1 VTKKKVPPAEVPAD
15 FLAALAAAP
24 EAEQR
29 FGTMPPSH
37 KREYVVWIEGARN
50 PETRARRVAAAVQR
64 ILSGA

>member
-1 VTKKKVPPAEVPAD
+1 MTKKKVPPDEVPAD
-15 FLAALAAAP
+15 FLTALAAAP
-24 EAEQR
+24 EAAQR
-29 FGTMPPSH
+29 FSKMPPSH

>member
-1 VTKKKVPPAEVPAD
+1 VTKRKVPPAEVPAD
-15 FLAALAAAP
+15 FLTALAAAP
-24 EAEQR
+24 AAEQR
-29 FGTMPPSH
+29 FTKLPPSH